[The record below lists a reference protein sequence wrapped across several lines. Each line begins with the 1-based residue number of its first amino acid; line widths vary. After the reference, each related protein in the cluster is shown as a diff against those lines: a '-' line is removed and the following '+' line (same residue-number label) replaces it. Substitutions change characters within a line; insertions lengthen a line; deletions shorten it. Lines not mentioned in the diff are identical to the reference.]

1 MLIGETSLDVKPFVN
16 HLMAYSVSSKL
27 ISQSLKFTK
36 TSNYSQIGETYGR
49 FNNKDMTEQ
58 TIGRFNISL
67 LLITKDS

>member
-49 FNNKDMTEQ
+49 FSNKDMTE
-58 TIGRFNISL
+58 
-67 LLITKDS
+67 